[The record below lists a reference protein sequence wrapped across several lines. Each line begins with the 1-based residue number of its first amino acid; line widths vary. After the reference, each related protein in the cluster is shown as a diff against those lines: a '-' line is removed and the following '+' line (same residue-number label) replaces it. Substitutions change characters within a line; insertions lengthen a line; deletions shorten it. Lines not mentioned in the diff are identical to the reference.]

1 MRKRFGSESENS
13 ITQVVVIE
21 EENLYKDKVL
31 PEQSITTKF
40 FNKISEISQSKLP
53 LTQSNYNNTNASN
66 VGSDDFYSSIAP
78 EPEEIFVM
86 TARDRT
92 GEFANLIRSAQGRNI
107 NRVVNLKD
115 PKKVKQMQSYSE
127 FMMTAK
133 SIGKNI
139 ASTYTKLEKLTL
151 CKYSNNRVVA
161 LIN

>member
-13 ITQVVVIE
+13 ITHVVVE
-21 EENLYKDKVL
+21 EENLYKDKAR
-31 PEQSITTKF
+31 PEQSITSKF

-53 LTQSNYNNTNASN
+53 LTPSNYNNINNTASSA
-66 VGSDDFYSSIAP
+66 GSDDFYSSIAP

-92 GEFANLIRSAQGRNI
+92 GEFANLIRSTQGRNI

-115 PKKVKQMQSYSE
+115 PKKVKQLQSYSE

-133 SIGKNI
+133 SIGRNI

-151 CKYSNNRVVA
+151 CE
-161 LIN
+161 

>member
-13 ITQVVVIE
+13 ITQVVVE
-21 EENLYKDKVL
+21 EEHLYKDKAL
-31 PEQSITTKF
+31 PEQSITSKF
-40 FNKISEISQSKLP
+40 FNKLSEISQSKLP
-53 LTQSNYNNTNASN
+53 LTQSNYNNSN
-66 VGSDDFYSSIAP
+66 TVNSVGSDDLYSSIAP

-127 FMMTAK
+127 FMTTAK
-133 SIGKNI
+133 SIGRNI

-151 CKYSNNRVVA
+151 CK
-161 LIN
+161 